1 MGRYTGCAPS
11 RFDTFTGVRV
21 TFLGDLERDAAGVRD
36 IVRAALENGTPLRV
50 TGARSWLG
58 AGRPVTARDDLPMT
72 SSGIV
77 EYVPG
82 DLTMTVRAGTPLQE
96 IASATEANRQ
106 WLPLDPFGSPNG
118 TIGATVATASAGP
131 LAHAF
136 GTPRDQVIGLGF
148 VTGKGDY
155 VRSGGRVVKNVAG
168 FDLTRLLIGSW
179 GTLGAITD
187 ATLRLRAQ
195 PEEDVTIALVLSG
208 DNLRFRRTFEEI
220 SDAALVPYAMELV
233 NAGVAA
239 ALGLE
244 ADAVLLTR
252 FGGNRAVVK
261 AQRDVLARFGEIRD
275 LDPAVWQRFRTFEP
289 ADVAVARF
297 SSPLSDLIA
306 LWQRIERELA
316 EAQPLLHATPA
327 RGVVRCMV
335 PRGAAEQLVRLA
347 HDDPTVQR
355 VFERLPANSWTDVPQ
370 PANDALSLRV
380 REAFDPARLMNPGIL
395 ASQ

>member
-1 MGRYTGCAPS
+1 MGWHTSCAPS
-11 RFDTFTGVRV
+11 PFDTLTGTRV
-21 TFLGDLERDAAGVRD
+21 NFLAGLERDAAGVRD

-50 TGARSWLG
+50 SGARSWLG
-58 AGRPVTARDDLPMT
+58 AGRPVTAGDELAMT

-106 WLPLDPFGSPNG
+106 WLPLDPFGSPRG

-136 GTPRDQVIGLGF
+136 GSPRDQVIGLGF

-187 ATLRLRAQ
+187 VTLRLRAQ

-244 ADAVLLTR
+244 ADAVLLAR
-252 FGGNRAVVK
+252 FGGNRAAVK
-261 AQRDVLARFGEIRD
+261 AQRDVLAGFGEIRD

-289 ADVAVARF
+289 VDAAVARF
-297 SSPLSDLIA
+297 SGPLTELSA
-306 LWQRIERELA
+306 LWRRIERELA
-316 EAQPLLHATPA
+316 EAQPLVHATPA
-327 RGVVRCMV
+327 RGVVRCLV
-335 PRGAAEQLVRLA
+335 PRGAARQLVRFA
-347 HDDPTVQR
+347 HDDPAVQR
-355 VFERLPANSWTDVPQ
+355 VFERLPANSWTEVPP
-370 PANDALSLRV
+370 PANDALTRRV
-380 REAFDPARLMNPGIL
+380 REAFDPARLLNPGIL
-395 ASQ
+395 SS